1 MASNVA
7 DSVEDSAASVRDGTC
22 EAAGAFA
29 ESVKETGSDAAKWGR
44 EKTDS
49 IHESINDAT
58 FAAQEKKEYAAGF
71 TEQVHI
77 FPKINY
83 YII

>member
-1 MASNVA
+1 MASNA
-7 DSVEDSAASVRDGTC
+7 TDSVKDTTASVRDGTC

-29 ESVKETGSDAAKWGR
+29 DSVKETGSNTAQWGR

-49 IHESINDAT
+49 IKESINDAT

-71 TEQVHI
+71 IEQVHI
-77 FPKINY
+77 FS
-83 YII
+83 